1 VTQSDPSTTD
11 TGTTSGGGGGRQ
23 SVTSAA
29 DDPQA
34 SPTETPQEVQHTPTL
49 PQGFISTNA
58 EPVTNIPPGTPLQVA
73 DPAAGPAQDAARPS
87 LEIAAPAPLPRPG
100 DEQLTRGTV
109 DGDAKIA
116 ELTGV
121 APELPS
127 TEESAPA

>member
-1 VTQSDPSTTD
+1 VTDQPTDDSGSTPA
-11 TGTTSGGGGGRQ
+11 RP

-29 DDPQA
+29 DDPEA
-34 SPTETPQEVQHTPTL
+34 SPTEQPEEVQHTPTL

-73 DPAAGPAQDAARPS
+73 DPAAGPLEDAARPS

-100 DEQLTRGTV
+100 DEQLVRGTEA
-109 DGDAKIA
+109 GDAQIA

-121 APELPS
+121 APELPT
-127 TEESAPA
+127 TEENKPA